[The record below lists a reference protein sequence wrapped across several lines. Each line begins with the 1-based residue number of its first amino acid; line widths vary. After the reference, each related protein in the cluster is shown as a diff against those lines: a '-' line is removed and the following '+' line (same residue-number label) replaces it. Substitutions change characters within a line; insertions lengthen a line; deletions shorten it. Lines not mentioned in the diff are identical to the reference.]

1 MFICTKTAL
10 SFQTER
16 GILWRMEAQQERAEW
31 NEIQTLVGRLR
42 EEAGASHQAPLMDR
56 LLALLRPR
64 VRQLVRGVC
73 TDTDAV
79 EDITQE
85 ALLRVWRGLP
95 SYDPTIAPFR
105 AWLSQVTLN
114 CAYNALEQR
123 ARQNRHE
130 LREADQPIMDAEQE
144 SPAGLNQTPP
154 LESELVQ
161 RLSERERLERILALA
176 RQMLSPDDYLVWL
189 EQTVN
194 NAPYQEVA
202 LLLGRSESW
211 VRQTLTR
218 VRLKLAAAI
227 LLRPEIVSDA
237 EIEYALRRCQRSE
250 EPLTPGEVE
259 LLRETLLTGGAR
271 RPPGWRR
278 ILQFRH
284 ACRKLLRYVLE

>member
-1 MFICTKTAL
+1 
-10 SFQTER
+10 
-16 GILWRMEAQQERAEW
+16 METQQERAEW
-31 NEIQTLVGRLR
+31 DEIQSLLERLR
-42 EEAGASHQAPLMDR
+42 SDSGASDPESLASR

-64 VRQLVRGVC
+64 VRQVVRGVC
-73 TDTDAV
+73 ADADAV

-123 ARQNRHE
+123 ARLHRHE
-130 LREADQPIMDAEQE
+130 LREADQSPTNAEQE
-144 SPAGLNQTPP
+144 SLIELQQTPA
-154 LESELVQ
+154 LESEVVQ

-176 RQMLSPDDYLVWL
+176 QQMLSPDDYLVWL

-194 NAPYQEVA
+194 NAPYQEIA
-202 LLLGRSESW
+202 LLLGRSENW

-218 VRLKLAAAI
+218 VRQKLAAAI

-259 LLRETLLTGGAR
+259 LLQETLLTGGAR
-271 RPPGWRR
+271 RPPGWRT